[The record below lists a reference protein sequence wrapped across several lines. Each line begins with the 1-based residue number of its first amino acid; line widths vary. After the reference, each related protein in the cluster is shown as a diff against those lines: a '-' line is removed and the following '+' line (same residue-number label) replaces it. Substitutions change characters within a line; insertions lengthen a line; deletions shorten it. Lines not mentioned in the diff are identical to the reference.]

1 MLLGLSKGGNPIQ
14 YKDLSMIERGDLT
27 TGNPCLPKHS
37 GCRLALNVSPAA
49 ELLNT
54 CVKTYEQTETGLGA
68 EIVFF
73 RTPGSNKRD
82 SRDWYID
89 KRPL

>member
-1 MLLGLSKGGNPIQ
+1 
-14 YKDLSMIERGDLT
+14 MIERGDLT
-27 TGNPCLPKHS
+27 TGEPLRHKRRTMS
-37 GCRLALNVSPAA
+37 SADSLTAA

-73 RTPGSNKRD
+73 RTPGSTKGD

-89 KRPL
+89 KRPM